1 MCCTALDHMSQR
13 GWISSLSRTVGH
25 FWKYFTEKDP
35 PISVSVSP
43 PPPPTPECVFYAH
56 RYVQV
61 HIIIH
66 SLRGQRK
73 TSNIL
78 IYYLLCYSFEME
90 PLTEFGARLVE
101 N

>member
-1 MCCTALDHMSQR
+1 MCCTALDYVSQR
-13 GWISSLSRTVGH
+13 GWISSLFRTVGH

-35 PISVSVSP
+35 PISVSP
-43 PPPPTPECVFYAH
+43 PSPPTPECVFYAQ
-56 RYVQV
+56 RYVQI

-78 IYYLLCYSFEME
+78 IYYLLRFSFEMG